1 MFKFTNKFHFYQH
14 TRGAKFQ
21 SVYHL
26 VFQTK
31 YRIRL
36 FGPILSKKL
45 LDQYKKINS
54 ENYFGIKVLGIS
66 IQPEHIHA
74 IVSIPPSI
82 SVAKAVQKLKGN
94 PSYYLMKEYPWIK
107 EKTNGKNL
115 WSPGYFIR
123 SVGDVDIDT
132 IAGYVNKQKKRH
144 ADSAHLPIKGE

>member
-1 MFKFTNKFHFYQH
+1 
-14 TRGAKFQ
+14 
-21 SVYHL
+21 L

-36 FGPILSKKL
+36 FGEALSNKL
-45 LDQYKKINS
+45 IDIYEKINS
-54 ENYFGIKVLGIS
+54 EHYFGVKVLGID

-74 IVSIPPSI
+74 IVTIPPTI

-94 PSYYLMKEYPWIK
+94 PSYYLTKEFPWIK

-123 SVGDVDIDT
+123 SVGDVDIDQ
-132 IAGYVNKQKKRH
+132 IVGYVRKQKRH
-144 ADSAHLPIKGE
+144 HANRNHLPIKGI